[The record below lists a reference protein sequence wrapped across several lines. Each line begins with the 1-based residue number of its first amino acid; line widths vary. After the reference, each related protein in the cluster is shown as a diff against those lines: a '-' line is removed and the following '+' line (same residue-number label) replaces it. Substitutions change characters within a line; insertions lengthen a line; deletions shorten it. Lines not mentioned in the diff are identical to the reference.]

1 MTNNWKFATLIG
13 FLMSSDDSV
22 ESVFDKEP
30 RLGKHKKMKKINNIT
45 TAVFGILIVLTW
57 SSCHKMSMTSGNGH
71 VVTEKRQLVPFTEVV
86 NETSF
91 NVIIVEDS
99 ISEAR
104 VEAESNLIP
113 YIRTLV
119 NGNTLIIDI
128 RNGGIQT
135 TFPIN
140 IYVSSPEV
148 NSMKLSGS
156 GRIDAENIS
165 VEHFKVRLSGSG
177 EIVTKVEADFI
188 DAINSGS
195 GDMHMVAVSENI
207 YAEVN
212 GSGDMCIQGTNDAGV
227 FKVSG
232 SGDILS
238 YDLFQ
243 KTLDA
248 KINGSGDMFVRVS
261 DYLKVN
267 IMGSGSLYY
276 IGFPLIDV
284 NITGSGS
291 VINQNK

>member
-1 MTNNWKFATLIG
+1 MI
-13 FLMSSDDSV
+13 
-22 ESVFDKEP
+22 
-30 RLGKHKKMKKINNIT
+30 RKINNIII
-45 TAVFGILIVLTW
+45 AVFGVLIVLTW
-57 SSCHKMSMTSGNGH
+57 TSCRKMSMTSGNGH
-71 VVTEKRQLVPFTEVV
+71 VVTEKRQLVPFTEVI

-119 NGNTLIIDI
+119 NGNTLIIDT

-140 IYVSSPEV
+140 IYVSSPEI
-148 NSMKLSGS
+148 NSIELSGS
-156 GRIDAENIS
+156 GRIDADNVS
-165 VEHFKVRLSGSG
+165 ADFFKVKLSGSG
-177 EIVTKVEADFI
+177 EIATKVEAGFI
-188 DAINSGS
+188 DAKISGS
-195 GDMHMVAVSENI
+195 GDMHMVAVSQNM
-207 YAEVN
+207 YAE
-212 GSGDMCIQGTNDAGV
+212 
-227 FKVSG
+227 VSG
-232 SGDILS
+232 SGDMSIEGTNDDGEFRLSGSGNILS

-267 IMGSGSLYY
+267 ISGSGSLNY
-276 IGFPLIDV
+276 IGFPVIDAK
-284 NITGSGS
+284 ITGSGS
-291 VINQNK
+291 VINHNK